1 MLTQSSTQSLPP
13 SSTTPPATPL
23 TLMRKALLLVVIAA
37 VALLAAGRVH
47 AAGLLSPS
55 DGRLPPLEIRD
66 HQVAVVIE
74 DGYAITTL
82 DQVFHNPHDRALEAI
97 YSFPVPEKGAVSEF
111 TYWIDGKPVTGEV
124 LPKPEAR
131 QVYEDQKAAGNET
144 ALAEQDSHKT
154 FDVAVWP
161 VPAGGEVRI
170 RLAYLQPAHLD
181 TGVGRYAYPLE
192 EGGVDERKLAFWTA
206 NEAVTGHFRFDLTL
220 RSAYPVEAV
229 RLPAHPQAVISRL
242 DAGSWN
248 VRIESHGAAAAV
260 LEEGGAPVI
269 PAAAQGGNAAAG
281 PEAFRLDH
289 DIIVYW
295 RHAEGLPGSVD
306 LVAHKPA
313 PDKRGTFMLVV
324 TPGGDLAPITQ
335 GRDWVFVLDKS
346 GSMSGKWHTLVEGV
360 DQGLAGMGPDDRYRI
375 VLFDRGA
382 YDQSGAFQ
390 AAVPENIQQSLARL
404 RAVQPDQGTNLY
416 AGLDRGLSGLDADR
430 TAVIL
435 LVTDGVANVGETRQ
449 RAFIERVRKQDVR
462 LFTFI
467 MGNSANRPLLE
478 AMTRESGGT
487 ALSVSNNDDIVG
499 AVLSA
504 TSKVTHAAMHG
515 VELAIDGLRVAD
527 LTPARPGSLYLGEQ
541 LAVFGHYWGDGPADV
556 TLRARISGQPVT
568 YRTRFDFPDSAE
580 SNPEIERLWAYA
592 AIGERL
598 QELEDFGAD
607 PDLEQAVVDLAV
619 EHGLVTPLTSMVVV
633 REEVYAQLGIDR
645 RNQARLE
652 AESQAQA
659 ARAAQP
665 VVERRADQA
674 QPMFQGNRPSFGGG
688 GAGAIDPLSLTL
700 MVAPLGAALA
710 ASRRRRKGR

>member
-1 MLTQSSTQSLPP
+1 LH
-13 SSTTPPATPL
+13 
-23 TLMRKALLLVVIAA
+23 KALLIVVITA
-37 VALLAAGRVH
+37 VALLAGGRVH

-82 DQVFHNPHDRALEAI
+82 EQVFHNPHDRALEAI

-111 TYWIDGKPVTGEV
+111 TYWIDGKPVSGEV
-124 LPKPEAR
+124 LAKPKAR

-154 FDVAVWP
+154 FDVTVWP

-170 RLAYLQPAHLD
+170 RLAYIQPAHLD
-181 TGVGRYAYPLE
+181 TGIGRYAYSLE
-192 EGGVDERKLAFWTA
+192 EGGVDEQKLAFWTA

-229 RLPAHPQAVISRL
+229 RLPAHPQAVVSQL
-242 DAGSWN
+242 DAGTWN
-248 VRIESHGAAAAV
+248 VRIENHGASAAV
-260 LEEGGAPVI
+260 VEEGGAPVV
-269 PAAAQGGNAAAG
+269 PVAAQGASTAG

-306 LVAHKPA
+306 LVAHKTA

-324 TPGGDLAPITQ
+324 SPGGDLAPITQ

-360 DQGLAGMGPDDRYRI
+360 GQGLAGMGPDDRYRI

-382 YDQSGAFQ
+382 YDLSGALQ
-390 AAVPENIQQSLARL
+390 PAVPENIQRSLAAL

-430 TAVIL
+430 TAAIL

-449 RAFIERVRKQDVR
+449 RAFIERVGKQDVR

-504 TSKVTHAAMHG
+504 TNKVTHAAMHG
-515 VELAIDGLRVAD
+515 VELAIDGVRVGD
-527 LTPARPGSLYLGEQ
+527 LTPARAGSLYLGEQ
-541 LAVFGHYWGDGPADV
+541 LVVFGHYWGDGPADV

-568 YRTRFDFPDSAE
+568 YRTHFDFPASAE

-607 PDLEQAVVDLAV
+607 PDIEQAVVDLAV

-633 REEVYAQLGIDR
+633 RQEVYAQLGIER
-645 RNQARLE
+645 RNQTRLA

-665 VVERRADQA
+665 VAERRVDQA
-674 QPMFQGNRPSFGGG
+674 QPMFQANRPSFGG

-700 MVAPLGAALA
+700 MVVPLGAALA
-710 ASRRRRKGR
+710 ASRRRRTGR